1 MKNQEIEKFVNGTI
15 SIIEKAAEAKS
26 DDDMKKVNTLSKKLL
41 ADIYTPEHII
51 HNWKTDETI
60 VIWKGG
66 MKTKVKLAE
75 DEKPNPYVAFTAAL
89 AKRIL
94 GSNSRIKKI
103 AAMTEEPLSTNPKRN
118 EKRKEY
124 LIEKCTPKKTKK
136 KEESN
141 GNTDRHKA
149 KAKKEASHS

>member
-1 MKNQEIEKFVNGTI
+1 MKNQEIEKFVNGTF

-60 VIWKGG
+60 VIWKDD

-75 DEKPNPYVAFTAAL
+75 DEAPNPYVAFTAAL
-89 AKRIL
+89 AKRIF

-103 AAMTEEPLSTNPKRN
+103 VAMTEEPLSTNHKRN

-124 LIEKCTPKKTKK
+124 LIEKCTPKKKK
-136 KEESN
+136 K
-141 GNTDRHKA
+141 G
-149 KAKKEASHS
+149 

>member
-1 MKNQEIEKFVNGTI
+1 MTQQEIEKILFGTFPL
-15 SIIEKAAEAKS
+15 IEKKAETKS
-26 DDDMKKVNTLSKKLL
+26 DNDMKEINTLTKKLL

-66 MKTKVKLAE
+66 MRTTVKLAE
-75 DEKPNPYVAFTAAL
+75 GEKPNPYVAFTAAL

-94 GSNSRIKKI
+94 GSNTRIKKI
-103 AAMTEEPLSTNPKRN
+103 AAMTEEPLSTNPRRN

-124 LIEKCTPKKTKK
+124 LIEKCTPKKKK
-136 KEESN
+136 K
-141 GNTDRHKA
+141 G
-149 KAKKEASHS
+149 